1 MRGRPLSLR
10 KGAVVLAVL
19 AVSACTHENARPVE
33 PAAVSPPIENY
44 VLRAE
49 PSIIA
54 PGVLVTLHWSIPGAT
69 RVSIDATGATH
80 RELQHVG
87 TFGGSGEVQVKPAE
101 DTMYVI
107 SCEGSTT
114 ISCASVSVRVRVN
127 EP

>member
-49 PSIIA
+49 PSII
-54 PGVLVTLHWSIPGAT
+54 
-69 RVSIDATGATH
+69 
-80 RELQHVG
+80 
-87 TFGGSGEVQVKPAE
+87 VQVKPAE